1 MGAGLSS
8 FVEEHFTQAPTGP
21 ITASIGLLS
30 VFHPFPLRMDS
41 NGTGSLI
48 QYDACLQIGEFTTRN
63 RQGDKLVI
71 FIPLKASSNPGEDA
85 KFISAFG
92 NKIPSILGAQ
102 PDKALGYPDF
112 PAATGSDWSIA
123 RVLKTDRT
131 FYTWTNQDGTQ
142 VIVMSEPIFIAEPD
156 LTNIQRLPITP
167 PEDVIHEIGTV
178 RYKSG
183 SPIDSHGNP
192 IPCSALTSSLPS
204 IPVFQPPTT
213 TADGKIV
220 SGGCGGTTEIV
231 KQSSFN
237 GELLLQI
244 VLGVIGTIA
253 IVIGVWFGLKLASGP
268 VGDMFRKLGD
278 SLGKQ
283 LAGAYKSVKNVKVPP
298 LPTPK
303 FPSPAAT
310 KTPEQIADIAP
321 TTIPEPKDFA
331 VTNPGYKSKADFIAA
346 HKTRRN
352 PIRTPTQIADIAPTT
367 LPEPSGDFA
376 MTNPGYKNK
385 SAFINAHKTRR
396 NPIKPANKIA
406 DAPAPAASPAS
417 VIDSAGPSEFVPD
430 ADELLRRR
438 RAERNRLAQPAGT
451 GLFDLGN
458 TPRPIDEI
466 AQRKP
471 RGPGKKVIKGPEESN
486 TQRIA
491 ALARAH
497 KKTPKRRNIGPIE
510 EPDTPKLAA
519 TATLAKKLSDRA
531 KKARESVQDF
541 DKAVEN
547 TPKKATI
554 FDSPATRANYG
565 ISEARSTEPQYLA
578 TAKTVPRKGG
588 KKRRHRLKTGRQ
600 V

>member
-1 MGAGLSS
+1 
-8 FVEEHFTQAPTGP
+8 
-21 ITASIGLLS
+21 
-30 VFHPFPLRMDS
+30 MDS
-41 NGTGSLI
+41 LGTGGLI
-48 QYDACLQIGEFTTRN
+48 QYDACLQVGEFATRN
-63 RQGDKLVI
+63 RPGDKIVI
-71 FIPLKASSNPGEDA
+71 FIPLKGDSNPGEDS

-92 NKIPSILGAQ
+92 SKIPSILGAQ

-112 PAATGSDWSIA
+112 PAATGSDWAISK
-123 RVLKTDRT
+123 VLKSDRT
-131 FYTWTNQDGTQ
+131 FYTWTTQDGTQ
-142 VIVMSEPIFIAEPD
+142 VIVMAEPIFIAEPD

-192 IPCSALTSSLPS
+192 IPCSALSSALPS
-204 IPVFQPPTT
+204 IPVFQPSIT
-213 TADGKIV
+213 TADGKVI
-220 SGGCGGTTEIV
+220 SGGCGGTTDIV
-231 KQSSFN
+231 QKSSFDGN
-237 GELLLQI
+237 MLLQI

-283 LAGAYKSVKNVKVPP
+283 LAGAYKSVKNAKLPGSPP
-298 LPTPK
+298 VVSDT
-303 FPSPAAT
+303 T
-310 KTPEQIADIAP
+310 RTPEEVANIAP
-321 TTIPEPKDFA
+321 TTIPEP
-331 VTNPGYKSKADFIAA
+331 
-346 HKTRRN
+346 
-352 PIRTPTQIADIAPTT
+352 
-367 LPEPSGDFA
+367 SGNFA
-376 MTNPGYKNK
+376 MTNPGYKTR
-385 SAFINAHKTRR
+385 ADFIENQRRKTRR
-396 NPIKPANKIA
+396 NPIKTASKIA
-406 DAPAPAASPAS
+406 NTPTPAS
-417 VIDSAGPSEFVPD
+417 STAATIDSTGPSEFVPD

-458 TPRPIDEI
+458 TPKPIDEI

-497 KKTPKRRNIGPIE
+497 KKTPKKRNIGPIE
-510 EPDTPKLAA
+510 EPE
-519 TATLAKKLSDRA
+519 LAKTASFANRLKRASTRA
-531 KKARESVQDF
+531 KDSLGDF

-554 FDSPATRANYG
+554 FDSSATRANYG
-565 ISEARSTEPQYLA
+565 ISETRDNNPQYLA